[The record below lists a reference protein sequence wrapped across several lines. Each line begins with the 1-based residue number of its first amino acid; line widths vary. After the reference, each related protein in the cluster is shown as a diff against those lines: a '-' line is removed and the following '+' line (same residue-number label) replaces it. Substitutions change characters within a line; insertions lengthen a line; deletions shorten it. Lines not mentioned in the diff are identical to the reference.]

1 MPSSI
6 PQSIRIP
13 GQLCGIISLRAKV
26 NCTLGYVGGIILTE
40 ILSEENTAIENI
52 ALKIRVKIRLDF
64 RGTGKPIRFFPG
76 RKSIVRIA
84 EENREQQ
91 AAIFR
96 NVPIQGVF
104 IEDINMGIDA
114 YTVYDDI
121 LNTEVAYAPLELLIS
136 ADSLKDVFRFITRD
150 DFRKIDII
158 DPQVIIFTRY
168 DIETLLYKVNE
179 EMTKYKIMLERKINR

>member
-1 MPSSI
+1 MNEI
-6 PQSIRIP
+6 P
-13 GQLCGIISLRAKV
+13 
-26 NCTLGYVGGIILTE
+26 
-40 ILSEENTAIENI
+40 SEENTAIENI

-76 RKSIVRIA
+76 RKSIERIA

-136 ADSLKDVFRFITRD
+136 TNSLKDIFRFITRD

-158 DPQVIIFTRY
+158 DPSIIMFTRY
-168 DIETLLYKVNE
+168 DIEKLLYKVNE
-179 EMTKYKIMLERKINR
+179 EIIKYKIMLERKINR

>member
-1 MPSSI
+1 MNETP
-6 PQSIRIP
+6 
-13 GQLCGIISLRAKV
+13 
-26 NCTLGYVGGIILTE
+26 
-40 ILSEENTAIENI
+40 SEENITVNNI
-52 ALKIRVKIRLDF
+52 ALKIKVRIRLDF
-64 RGTGKPIRFFPG
+64 RATSKPIRFSFSK
-76 RKSIVRIA
+76 KSIVRLA

-91 AAIFR
+91 AAILR

-136 ADSLKDVFRFITRD
+136 TNSLKDIFRFITRD

-158 DPQVIIFTRY
+158 DPSIIMFTRY
-168 DIETLLYKVNE
+168 DIEKLLYKVNE
-179 EMTKYKIMLERKINR
+179 EIIKYKIMLERKINR